1 MQDGRMYAALPLE
14 DATEPTGLLQ
24 CNVSRQAEAAPGHR
38 RRREQEERS
47 PVGRAN
53 HRCRESV
60 K

>member
-1 MQDGRMYAALPLE
+1 MYAALPLE